1 MSKRGISRTS
11 MRVRLAV
18 AAAVLAGGGAAGVV
32 ALSAGHSGG
41 LGAVE
46 PAGYDQAAGRTL
58 GYTSALSSAV
68 KGFGESP
75 GTSLMTLS
83 HMKPVSSYWTQSWH
97 RAVLVI
103 QRGTVVAAGEGKITV
118 KSANGTA
125 KIWQV
130 NRWTKTDNVGG
141 TMTGLS
147 AMTGGTTRVPS
158 WWQINPH
165 VNAIAKGDLVF
176 VFGERENHTL
186 KAQLVL
192 FAAPAMTARPAAT
205 PKATM
210 PTAAPTMTATMPTAT
225 PTTTMPTTTMPTTAM
240 PTTGMPTTT
249 MPTTG
254 MPTAT
259 QPATAPVVAPSGAP
273 STFTGTNS

>member
-1 MSKRGISRTS
+1 MSKRGISRAS

-32 ALSAGHSGG
+32 AVSASHSGG
-41 LGAVE
+41 LGTAE
-46 PAGYDQAAGRTL
+46 SAGYYQAAGRTL
-58 GYTSALSSAV
+58 SYTSALSSAV
-68 KGFGESP
+68 KGFGASP

-83 HMKPVSSYWTQSWH
+83 HMKPVTNYWTQSWH
-97 RAVLVI
+97 RAIIFI
-103 QRGTVVAAGEGKITV
+103 QRGTVVAAGKGKITV
-118 KSANGTA
+118 KSANGTTET
-125 KIWQV
+125 WQV

-147 AMTGGTTRVPS
+147 AMTGGTTKVPS
-158 WWQINPH
+158 WWHMNTRAKG
-165 VNAIAKGDLVF
+165 VAKGDLVF
-176 VFGERENHTL
+176 VFGERENRTL

-210 PTAAPTMTATMPTAT
+210 PTAAPTMTATMPAAT
-225 PTTTMPTTTMPTTAM
+225 PTATMPTATMPTA
-240 PTTGMPTTT
+240 T
-249 MPTTG
+249 MPTSTMPTAT

-259 QPATAPVVAPSGAP
+259 QPATTPVVTPTGTP
-273 STFTGTNS
+273 STFSGTNS